1 MKPSTE
7 PLARNRALFREVNE
21 RVNQLRPLT
30 FSFREFVCEC
40 SDPSCSKSLFV
51 AAGEYDA
58 VRAHPTRFL
67 VARGHDVRDVER
79 VVFDNDRF
87 LVVETT
93 VETELLAESDP
104 RSSAG
109 GNRHETQGSQAGR
122 EPKHV
127 T

>member
-1 MKPSTE
+1 MEPSTE
-7 PLARNRALFREVNE
+7 RLTRNQARFREVNE
-21 RVNQLRPLT
+21 RVNQLRPATL
-30 FSFREFVCEC
+30 SFREFICEC

-67 VARGHDVRDVER
+67 VAHGHDVPDVER

-87 LVVETT
+87 SVVETT
-93 VETELLAESDP
+93 VETGLLAESDP
-104 RSSAG
+104 RSSAR
-109 GNRHETQGSQAGR
+109 GNRHEEQESQAGR
-122 EPKHV
+122 EPRHV